1 MPHSRI
7 EWRTRLRVRL
17 LRRDRTRAEQL
28 MWDML
33 RDLKPYGAR
42 FRREAPI
49 GPYIADLP
57 GYPPA

>member
-1 MPHSRI
+1 
-7 EWRTRLRVRL
+7 
-17 LRRDRTRAEQL
+17 